1 MTNILVNLKM
11 EHEGKNI
18 KLKHVLSELIEHLPF
33 TVISS
38 IAALILVG
46 TMTAVVFDLKE
57 DVVAQGSQKLF
68 HIFHPVHILFSAT
81 ATSAMFW
88 RYEKRVVKA
97 VIIGLLGSILVCGIS
112 DIIIPFCSGFFFGKS
127 FEFHLCIVEHPFI
140 ILPFVTIGIAI
151 GIMAMERVQKTTFFS
166 HSGHVFTSSMASML
180 YLISFGLVDWFNYV
194 GSVFIIIIVAV
205 IIPCCTS
212 DIIFPLLFTKE
223 GITENNKHGKCH

>member
-1 MTNILVNLKM
+1 MCHEVKNTN
-11 EHEGKNI
+11 G
-18 KLKHVLSELIEHLPF
+18 KLKHILSELKEHLPF

-38 IAALILVG
+38 IVAIILVG
-46 TMTAVVFDLKE
+46 IMTAVVFALD
-57 DVVAQGSQKLF
+57 DDIVAQGSQKLF

-97 VIIGLLGSILVCGIS
+97 VVIGLSGSILVCGIS
-112 DIIIPFCSGFFFGKS
+112 DVIIPFCSGFFFGKD
-127 FEFHLCIVEHPFI
+127 FEFHLCIAKHPI
-140 ILPFVTIGIAI
+140 IIMPFVTIGIAI
-151 GIMAMERVQKTTFFS
+151 GIIAMERVQKTTFFS

-194 GSVFIIIIVAV
+194 GSVFIIIILAV

-223 GITENNKHGKCH
+223 EKCRE

>member
-1 MTNILVNLKM
+1 M
-11 EHEGKNI
+11 EHEEKNI
-18 KLKHVLSELIEHLPF
+18 TPKLKHVLIELKEHIPF

-38 IAALILVG
+38 IVALILVG
-46 TMTAVVFDLKE
+46 IMTAVVFALKE
-57 DVVAQGSQKLF
+57 DVIMQGSQKLF

-88 RYEKRVVKA
+88 RHERKVMKA
-97 VIIGLLGSILVCGIS
+97 VIIGLLGSILICGIS
-112 DIIIPFCSGFFFGKS
+112 DVIIPFCSGYVLGKD
-127 FEFHLCIVEHPFI
+127 FEFHMCILEHPLI
-140 ILPFVTIGIAI
+140 IMPFVTIGIAI
-151 GIMAMERVQKTTFFS
+151 GIIAMEKVQKTTFFS
-166 HSGHVFTSSMASML
+166 HSGHVFVSSMASML

-223 GITENNKHGKCH
+223 EKCRE